1 MDSDGLPSTDT
12 KDKTGKRLPPSTE
25 TADSVTQLRK
35 VIDSALDAVIMIDE
49 NSVITDWSAQAE
61 KLFGWSRREI
71 LGRTLTATIIPERYR
86 TNHTKGMQHFLV
98 TGEGPVINR
107 RIEITATRR
116 TGEEFPV
123 ELTVCPLKH
132 ATGWT
137 FSAFIRD
144 ISTRVKADE
153 ECRALEAQLLHS
165 QKLESLG
172 VMAGGIAHDFN
183 NLLMGIVGNADLAL
197 LDLPPESTC
206 REEIKDILHAAQHL
220 AELCKQLL
228 AYSGKGVFVIEPTD
242 LTGLVTDITHLLELS
257 ISKKAQLV
265 YKLADDLP
273 TVEVDR
279 TQIRQ
284 ILVNLIVNA
293 SEALD
298 DHTGL
303 ITLTTGL
310 RDCDREY
317 LATPALGGELPPG
330 QYVLLTVSDSGRG
343 MDDDTVR
350 RMFDPFFSTKFSGR
364 GLGMAAVLGI
374 VRSHRGT
381 IKIDSKRGHGTTIS
395 VLLPPSTLP
404 TNDPQD
410 TATTSPSPRTKTRTI
425 LLADDEPSVLRTTR
439 KMLERQGFHV
449 VTATDGQEVLDRFE
463 ALGGTVDLVI
473 LDMTMPTLSGEETLR
488 ALQQIA
494 PDVPIVLSSGYNE
507 QDAVRGMLGRSPSGF
522 IQKPYGV
529 DDLIR
534 VLRKNFP
541 ETTGS

>member
-1 MDSDGLPSTDT
+1 M
-12 KDKTGKRLPPSTE
+12 
-25 TADSVTQLRK
+25 
-35 VIDSALDAVIMIDE
+35 
-49 NSVITDWSAQAE
+49 
-61 KLFGWSRREI
+61 
-71 LGRTLTATIIPERYR
+71 
-86 TNHTKGMQHFLV
+86 
-98 TGEGPVINR
+98 
-107 RIEITATRR
+107 
-116 TGEEFPV
+116 
-123 ELTVCPLKH
+123 
-132 ATGWT
+132 
-137 FSAFIRD
+137 
-144 ISTRVKADE
+144 
-153 ECRALEAQLLHS
+153 
-165 QKLESLG
+165 
-172 VMAGGIAHDFN
+172 
-183 NLLMGIVGNADLAL
+183 
-197 LDLPPESTC
+197 
-206 REEIKDILHAAQHL
+206 
-220 AELCKQLL
+220 
-228 AYSGKGVFVIEPTD
+228 
-242 LTGLVTDITHLLELS
+242 
-257 ISKKAQLV
+257 

-303 ITLTTGL
+303 ITLTTGV

-350 RMFDPFFSTKFSGR
+350 RMFDPFFSTKFSGQ

-494 PDVPIVLSSGYNE
+494 PEVPIILSSGYNE
-507 QDAVRGMLGRSPSGF
+507 QDAVRGILGHRPSGF

-529 DDLIR
+529 DDLIG
-534 VLRKNFP
+534 VLRKNLP
-541 ETTGS
+541 KTADS

>member
-1 MDSDGLPSTDT
+1 
-12 KDKTGKRLPPSTE
+12 
-25 TADSVTQLRK
+25 
-35 VIDSALDAVIMIDE
+35 
-49 NSVITDWSAQAE
+49 
-61 KLFGWSRREI
+61 
-71 LGRTLTATIIPERYR
+71 
-86 TNHTKGMQHFLV
+86 
-98 TGEGPVINR
+98 
-107 RIEITATRR
+107 
-116 TGEEFPV
+116 
-123 ELTVCPLKH
+123 
-132 ATGWT
+132 
-137 FSAFIRD
+137 
-144 ISTRVKADE
+144 
-153 ECRALEAQLLHS
+153 
-165 QKLESLG
+165 
-172 VMAGGIAHDFN
+172 
-183 NLLMGIVGNADLAL
+183 
-197 LDLPPESTC
+197 
-206 REEIKDILHAAQHL
+206 
-220 AELCKQLL
+220 
-228 AYSGKGVFVIEPTD
+228 
-242 LTGLVTDITHLLELS
+242 
-257 ISKKAQLV
+257 
-265 YKLADDLP
+265 
-273 TVEVDR
+273 
-279 TQIRQ
+279 
-284 ILVNLIVNA
+284 
-293 SEALD
+293 
-298 DHTGL
+298 
-303 ITLTTGL
+303 
-310 RDCDREY
+310 
-317 LATPALGGELPPG
+317 
-330 QYVLLTVSDSGRG
+330 

-381 IKIDSKRGHGTTIS
+381 INIDSKRGHGTTIS

-541 ETTGS
+541 ETTGT